1 MKRLLRSPVLWLYAA
16 QASGII
22 VPIIALPHLTNT
34 LSRTGYAAYAFAQF
48 MAQFGM
54 SLSEFGVPLV
64 AAREM
69 GTKFGRSISAHSRY
83 AVFHTLTLLNVA
95 LVALFVVFYAFA
107 FSGSPLSRNV
117 ILIFSISILAP
128 GIAPSWVFQAADKI
142 RYYAGFMLVSRF
154 TSLIALVLL
163 THSSGDVY
171 IAACIMA
178 LTPLLAAIMML
189 WYIRRVI
196 GAKYFRRTISYDRVK
211 SALSKSLTV
220 FSGSVFTYVF
230 TFGTTFVLRHQ
241 MGDFAAA
248 IYLSSD
254 RISGAARQAFVPIV
268 QATYNNMAVSF
279 ARKDF
284 RRSVR
289 LIGIATLAI
298 LTVAVSMAIFIWAI
312 PSWVLPH
319 ILGHDF
325 SRVSDVLRI
334 QILTQI
340 SVGLSM
346 AMLTLGLISTG
357 NQDAIRIPYAVAAAT
372 HLAHVFVLSHY
383 FGAQG
388 AAISV
393 LITES
398 LVATMLAIACWRRG
412 VFRSSGPIVP
422 ALQAAASPPSP

>member
-1 MKRLLRSPVLWLYAA
+1 MKRLLKSPVLWLYAA

-95 LVALFVVFYAFA
+95 LVALFVVVYAFA

-128 GIAPSWVFQAADKI
+128 GIAPSWVFQAADRI
-142 RYYAGFMLVSRF
+142 RYYAAFMLISRF
-154 TSLIALVLL
+154 VSLIGLVLL
-163 THSSGDVY
+163 THKQGDVY
-171 IAACIMA
+171 VAAGIMA
-178 LTPLLAAIMML
+178 LTPLLAAILML
-189 WYIRRVI
+189 GYIRRVI
-196 GAKYFRRTISYDRVK
+196 GAKYFRRTINADRVK
-211 SALSKSLTV
+211 SALQKSLAV

-241 MGDFAAA
+241 AGDFAAA

-254 RISGAARQAFVPIV
+254 RIAGAARQAFVPIV
-268 QATYNNMAVSF
+268 QATYNNIAVAF
-279 ARKDF
+279 ARKEF
-284 RRSVR
+284 HRSVR
-289 LIGIATLAI
+289 LIGIATAAI
-298 LTVAVSMAIFIWAI
+298 LAVGFVMAVFIWAI
-312 PSWVLPH
+312 PTWVLPH

-334 QILTQI
+334 QIITQI

-357 NQDAIRIPYAVAAAT
+357 NQNAIRIPYAVAAGT
-372 HLAHVFVLSHY
+372 HLVHVFVLSHY

-393 LITES
+393 LITET
-398 LVATMLAIACWRRG
+398 LVGVMLAIACWRRG
-412 VFRSSGPIVP
+412 VFRPGGPIASASQNAISQP
-422 ALQAAASPPSP
+422 AP